1 MLSINQKCAIVL
13 LYYKPLHSPFLQLK
27 CRIGINFHLIY
38 FFYGGSAVL
47 VSSVTS
53 WHTSGHAA
61 RHTARP
67 LRARA
72 VHLGH
77 DGRADALHVLQLVL
91 VLLLLRQRV
100 VVEPLERVVARV
112 PRRAL
117 VLFRELVSG
126 LVQRLLHAEHVRL
139 ELVPRRYAL
148 PLLLVLILVLLGL
161 GEHALDL
168 GLRQASLVVLDHDVL
183 ASAGAVL
190 FGRHV
195 EDAVRVQVEGDVD
208 LRDAARRGRD
218 AGQVERAQQVV
229 VLGHRSLALVHLD
242 RDRRLVVRV
251 RGERLR
257 LLARDLTVALDDL
270 RHHAAGGFDAEGQR
284 GHVHQQHVLDLR
296 VLLAAQ
302 DGRLDGRAVRDRL
315 VRVDGEVQLLAAEEV
330 LQQTLHLRDPGGASD
345 EDDVVDLALVH
356 LGVLE
361 RLLDRLEGASEQ
373 VCVELFEARA
383 GHASVEVDS
392 LVERVDLDG
401 GFGAGRQRALSALG
415 GCAEAAQCARIHA
428 HVLLVLALELV
439 REMVHQSVVEVLAS
453 EMRVA
458 RRRPHFEQRAFVDGQ
473 DRHVERSAAE
483 VEDEDVPLAL
493 EVLVEAVRERSGCGL
508 VDDPEHVQPGDGSRV
523 LGGLALR
530 VVEVR
535 RHCDHRV
542 AYCRSEVSFRRLLH
556 LRQHHAADLLGREP
570 FRLPLE
576 LHLDLRFAAVADH
589 PEGPV
594 FHVCLDLGVVE
605 FPSDQSL
612 GVEHRVVG
620 VEGDLVLGC
629 VSDEA
634 LRVREGHIGWCGA
647 VALVVSDDLH
657 VAVLPHAD
665 ARSFALW
672 EIVVSVLAIIK
683 KIRDKHT
690 AHAPSCAK
698 ELGILGEN
706 HRMTSPA
713 LGDARRIVKLL
724 LTKNHSVPTPGILSY
739 TDKKKN
745 VQSTVF
751 NEN

>member
-1 MLSINQKCAIVL
+1 ILVMYTGIGTVGAYLHVISLLIDFFHGWPTML
-13 LYYKPLHSPFLQLK
+13 
-27 CRIGINFHLIY
+27 
-38 FFYGGSAVL
+38 L
-47 VSSVTS
+47 VASVAT
-53 WHTSGHAA
+53 WHAA
-61 RHTARP
+61 RHSSGHATRHSGRS
-67 LRARA
+67 LRGRA

-542 AYCRSEVSFRRLLH
+542 ATMLLISSGANRFR
-556 LRQHHAADLLGREP
+556 
-570 FRLPLE
+570 FPLE

-647 VALVVSDDLH
+647 VALVVGDDLH

-665 ARSFALW
+665 ARGIGVEFIFQALVTLTACLETSASRMK
-672 EIVVSVLAIIK
+672 EITIVMAAGDS
-683 KIRDKHT
+683 
-690 AHAPSCAK
+690 P
-698 ELGILGEN
+698 ILLY
-706 HRMTSPA
+706 A
-713 LGDARRIVKLL
+713 LGRTGDDFVDEKAILARRM
-724 LTKNHSVPTPGILSY
+724 HSLRVVTELSKAPTCGQIASVGADSFDE
-739 TDKKKN
+739 TDTSRPTTNARPN
-745 VQSTVF
+745 VGTNAIF
-751 NEN
+751 

>member
-1 MLSINQKCAIVL
+1 MKQVQRGDAIISQLHDFRNISLVDFFHSWPTVL
-13 LYYKPLHSPFLQLK
+13 LVASVSARHTSKAARHATRHSS
-27 CRIGINFHLIY
+27 RHSSRH
-38 FFYGGSAVL
+38 SARHASKATRHTTRHSARHATRHSTRH
-47 VSSVTS
+47 SSRHAARHS
-53 WHTSGHAA
+53 SGHATRHSSRHSSRHSA
-61 RHTARP
+61 RHASKATRHATRHTARP

-493 EVLVEAVRERSGCGL
+493 EVLVEAVRERSA
-508 VDDPEHVQPGDGSRV
+508 VGS
-523 LGGLALR
+523 LM
-530 VVEVR
+530 
-535 RHCDHRV
+535 
-542 AYCRSEVSFRRLLH
+542 
-556 LRQHHAADLLGREP
+556 
-570 FRLPLE
+570 
-576 LHLDLRFAAVADH
+576 
-589 PEGPV
+589 
-594 FHVCLDLGVVE
+594 
-605 FPSDQSL
+605 
-612 GVEHRVVG
+612 
-620 VEGDLVLGC
+620 
-629 VSDEA
+629 
-634 LRVREGHIGWCGA
+634 
-647 VALVVSDDLH
+647 
-657 VAVLPHAD
+657 
-665 ARSFALW
+665 
-672 EIVVSVLAIIK
+672 
-683 KIRDKHT
+683 
-690 AHAPSCAK
+690 
-698 ELGILGEN
+698 ILS
-706 HRMTSPA
+706 TFSPA
-713 LGDARRIVKLL
+713 MAPASLVAWR
-724 LTKNHSVPTPGILSY
+724 
-739 TDKKKN
+739 
-745 VQSTVF
+745 
-751 NEN
+751 